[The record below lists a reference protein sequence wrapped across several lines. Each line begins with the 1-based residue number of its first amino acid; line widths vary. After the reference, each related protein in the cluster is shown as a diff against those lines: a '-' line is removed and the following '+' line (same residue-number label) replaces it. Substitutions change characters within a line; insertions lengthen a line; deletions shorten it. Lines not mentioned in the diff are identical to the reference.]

1 VESVT
6 ETAVTIL
13 SSMATKSLLAELAGS
28 CGEAA
33 TVESVGGVDALRRVR
48 GGEAVDI
55 VVLAAKAMRGLA
67 EEGFVEAGSLVDLA
81 VSSMV
86 VAVREGTPHP
96 DLSTPEAMKAAV
108 LDAPRTGYSTGP
120 SGEHMLRLIDAWGIR
135 QALGERLVQA
145 PPGVPVGRLL
155 AEGRVDLAVQQMS
168 ELMNLNGVA
177 IVGPLPAA
185 VQSNTVFTAGI
196 ARSARQ
202 AEAARR
208 VIAFMASPGTAAAK
222 RANGMQPV

>member
-1 VESVT
+1 MT

-13 SSMATKSLLAELAGS
+13 SSMATKSLLAELAAA

-48 GGEAVDI
+48 AGEAVDI
-55 VVLAAKAMRGLA
+55 VVLASKAMRGLA
-67 EEGFVEAGSLVDLA
+67 EEGFIEPGSLADLA

-108 LDAPRTGYSTGP
+108 LAAPRTGYSTGP
-120 SGEHMLRLIDAWGIR
+120 SGEHMLRLIDAWSIR
-135 QALGERLVQA
+135 EALGERLVQA